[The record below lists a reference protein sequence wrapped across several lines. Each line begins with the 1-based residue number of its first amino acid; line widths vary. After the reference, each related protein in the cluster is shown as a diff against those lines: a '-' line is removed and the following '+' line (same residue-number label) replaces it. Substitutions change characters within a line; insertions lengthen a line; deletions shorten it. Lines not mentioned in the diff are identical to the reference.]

1 MLTGLSVDDAA
12 TAHKAATA
20 SGGVSVMEPQEVSD
34 KASGDTA
41 VLSEVRAYG
50 DVVLRFVSGS
60 YSDAHLPQFI
70 AVEPEGSTF
79 GLQRLDHCVGNVP
92 ELFEV
97 TDYLM
102 AITGGLLRS
111 LDASM

>member
-1 MLTGLSVDDAA
+1 MLAGLSVDDAA

-20 SGGVSVMEPQEVSD
+20 NGGVSVMEPQEVSD

-41 VLSEVRAYG
+41 VLSEVKAYG
-50 DVVLRFVSGS
+50 DVVLRFVSGP
-60 YSDAHLPQFI
+60 YSDAHLPRFI

-111 LDASM
+111 LASV